1 MKELGY
7 ILEVE
12 GIWPL
17 LDWVYDMREK
27 EQEVIIRD
35 FFLEVRRTSGRTS
48 LSETGNQ
55 SFSLSEC
62 QVGYLESK
70 A

>member
-12 GIWPL
+12 GTWPL

-35 FFLEVRRTSGRTS
+35 FFPCSVR
-48 LSETGNQ
+48 
-55 SFSLSEC
+55 
-62 QVGYLESK
+62 
-70 A
+70 